1 MAKRTPS
8 IDAALR
14 ARRGQR
20 GFAYAW
26 VLMMVLVMG
35 IYLAELGDVWQ
46 TRIRRAREEQLLQV
60 GDEIRRAIKAYTEQD
75 AGQGGG
81 GQYPK
86 TLDDLV
92 QDPRVPFARRF
103 LRKAYKDPITGE
115 DWSYIGAPGGGFMGV
130 YSKSNDKPLKQ
141 WGFTAQYASFTDKPS
156 YQEWKFAHWPGG
168 GSRTR

>member
-1 MAKRTPS
+1 M
-8 IDAALR
+8 
-14 ARRGQR
+14 ARRSANTSPRRQQ

-46 TRIRRAREEQLLQV
+46 TRIRRAREEELLIV
-60 GDEIRRAIKAYTEQD
+60 GDEIRRAIKAYSEQNS
-75 AGQGGG
+75 GQGP
-81 GQYPK
+81 QYPK

-103 LRKAYKDPITGE
+103 LRRPYKDPITGE

-130 YSKSNDKPLKQ
+130 FSKSNDKPLKQ
-141 WGFTAQYASFTDKPS
+141 WGFTAQYSGFADKTS